1 MADAFQYGMP
11 DNLPAGLADSNE
23 SLARASAQAVFTN
36 YIRSGGAGEGW
47 NNNIVANLRSH
58 IAADARAKCRA
69 LGYPTTRSIK
79 DSGSSRFYY
88 SKDLDGTA
96 NFQFKASYERPYTAT
111 CYKRFRR

>member
-79 DSGSSRFYY
+79 DSGSSWFYY
-88 SKDLDGTA
+88 SEDLDGTA

-111 CYKRFRR
+111 CYKRVRR